1 MSMRID
7 KVTGKQKKAIDAAI
21 KSARPNGN
29 GKNPQT
35 AQQTI
40 TFQQMYRDGIC
51 KVTDKL
57 YTKTIQ
63 FFDINYTVRST
74 TFRCALWNPKTA
86 LNVYSVLSMKSR

>member
-29 GKNPQT
+29 GRNPQT

-40 TFQQMYRDGIC
+40 RFKQMYRDGIC
-51 KVTDKL
+51 
-57 YTKTIQ
+57 TI
-63 FFDINYTVRST
+63 
-74 TFRCALWNPKTA
+74 
-86 LNVYSVLSMKSR
+86 

>member
-1 MSMRID
+1 MSMMID
-7 KVTGKQKKAIDAAI
+7 KVTGKQKKAIDTAV

-51 KVTDKL
+51 TADQYEMYQIL
-57 YTKTIQ
+57 Q
-63 FFDINYTVRST
+63 ST
-74 TFRCALWNPKTA
+74 RGNRPDLF
-86 LNVYSVLSMKSR
+86 